1 MKKILSKL
9 LGGALLFGLT
19 MSLTSCEDIL
29 GHWEKPTPNPITPTV
44 EDVIKYGFQLKSLGG
59 VDLTG
64 EATSLKMTKA
74 DGTLVAEAEVSAG
87 KITIKNTDLSA
98 AAITAAADFWFE
110 ATVGTDDKYIAKV
123 NIDPA
128 TLSPELDKTLTMATL
143 GDMILD
149 DGTFAASSSA
159 GTKVAM
165 IAYVGSDACEAGDA
179 PYNHGLALALSDA
192 STNTTWCDQ
201 TAEACLVSQKN
212 SEAEAQGDMA
222 GIANTDYLIDHAGT
236 HTHSAATAARQFKY
250 VSTADAGA
258 HPTGTT
264 KWFLPSAGQWKKM
277 IDAYGFTNLKAT
289 AGDYNGMSG
298 NYYLST
304 ENTASFAWGFSF
316 YNDSWPKIQKT
327 INNRKVRSCL
337 AF

>member
-1 MKKILSKL
+1 M

-64 EATSLKMTKA
+64 DATSLKMTKA

-87 KITIKNTDLSA
+87 KITIKNTDLTA
-98 AAITAAADFWFE
+98 ASITAAADFWFE

-128 TLSPELDKTLTMATL
+128 TLSPETDKTLTMATL

-179 PYNHGLALALSDA
+179 PYNHGLALALSNA
-192 STNTTWCDQ
+192 NANTNAEWCDQ

-222 GIANTDYLIDHAGT
+222 GIANTDYLIDHAGG

-277 IDAYGFTNLKAT
+277 IDAYGLTNLKT
-289 AGDYNGMSG
+289 DAGDYIGMSSG
-298 NYYLST
+298 TYYLST
-304 ENTASFAWGFSF
+304 ENTASLAWGFRFS
-316 YNDSWPKIQKT
+316 DSYWLKITKN
-327 INNRKVRSCL
+327 IGRKVRSCL

>member
-1 MKKILSKL
+1 MKKILSKF

-44 EDVIKYGFQLKSLGG
+44 EDVIKYAFQLKSLGG

-64 EATSLKMTKA
+64 DATSLKMTKA

-87 KITIKNTDLSA
+87 KITIKNTDLTA
-98 AAITAAADFWFE
+98 ASITAAADFWFE

-128 TLSPELDKTLTMATL
+128 TLSPESDKTLEMATL

-192 STNTTWCDQ
+192 STYAQWCNQTTGPR
-201 TAEACLVSQKN
+201 LVSQKN
-212 SEAEAQGDMA
+212 SAAEAQGDMA
-222 GIANTDYLIDHAGT
+222 GIANTDYLIDHAGS
-236 HTHSAATAARQFKY
+236 HTHSAATAARNFS
-250 VSTADAGA
+250 VA

-264 KWFLPSAGQWKKM
+264 EWFLPSAGQGKKI
-277 IDAYGFTNLKAT
+277 IDAYGLTNLKT
-289 AGDYNGMSG
+289 DAGDYKGISG
-298 NYYLST
+298 DYYLST
-304 ENTASFAWGFSF
+304 ERSASQAWGF
-316 YNDSWPKIQKT
+316 DSNGNWLVIGKT
-327 INNRKVRSCL
+327 IDKRVRSCL

>member
-64 EATSLKMTKA
+64 DATSLKMTKA

-87 KITIKNTDLSA
+87 KITIKNTDLTA
-98 AAITAAADFWFE
+98 ASITAAADFWFE

-128 TLSPELDKTLTMATL
+128 TLSPESDKTLTMATL

-192 STNTTWCDQ
+192 STYAKWCEQNTGV
-201 TAEACLVSQKN
+201 CLVSQKN
-212 SEAEAQGDMA
+212 SAAEAQGDMA
-222 GIANTDYLIDHAGT
+222 GIANTDYLINHAGS
-236 HTHSAATAARQFKY
+236 HTHAAASAARGYNSGT
-250 VSTADAGA
+250 

-264 KWFLPSAGQWKKM
+264 EWFLPSAGQWKKI
-277 IDAYGFTNLKAT
+277 IDAYGLTNLKT
-289 AGDYNGMSG
+289 DAGDYNGMSG
-298 NYYLST
+298 DYYLST
-304 ENTASFAWGFSF
+304 ERTALQAWGFDFS
-316 YNDSWPKIQKT
+316 YGNSLVIDKT
-327 INNRKVRSCL
+327 ITKNVRSCL

>member
-19 MSLTSCEDIL
+19 MSLTSCEDVL
-29 GHWEKPTPNPITPTV
+29 GHWEKPTPTPITPTV
-44 EDVIKYGFQLKSLGG
+44 EEVIKYGFQLKSLGG

-64 EATSLKMTKA
+64 DVTSLKMSNE
-74 DGTLVAEAEVSAG
+74 DGSLVVEAEVSGG
-87 KITIKNTDLSA
+87 KITIKNTDLTA
-98 AAITAAADFWFE
+98 ASFTAAADFWFE

-123 NIDPA
+123 NIDPT
-128 TLSPELDKTLTMATL
+128 TLSPETDKTLEMATL

-179 PYNHGLALALSDA
+179 PYNHGLALALEDA
-192 STNTTWCDQ
+192 STSAQWCNYNTG
-201 TAEACLVSQKN
+201 ACLVSQKN
-212 SEAEAQGDMA
+212 SVDEAQGDMA
-222 GIANTDYLIDHAGT
+222 GIANTDYLIDHAGS
-236 HTHSAATAARQFKY
+236 HTHSAATAARNFS
-250 VSTADAGA
+250 VA

-264 KWFLPSAGQWKKM
+264 EWFLPSAGQRQKM
-277 IDAYGFTNLKAT
+277 IDAYGLTNLKT
-289 AGDYNGMSG
+289 DAGDYKGMSG
-298 NYYLST
+298 DYYLST
-304 ENTASFAWGFSF
+304 EYTASQAWGFNS
-316 YNDSWPKIQKT
+316 NGGWLMITKT
-327 INNRKVRSCL
+327 IAKKVRSCL

>member
-44 EDVIKYGFQLKSLGG
+44 DDVIKYGFKVTDLGG
-59 VDLTG
+59 VDLT
-64 EATSLKMTKA
+64 ETVTSLKMSTD
-74 DGTLVAEAEVSAG
+74 DGPIAEAEVSGG
-87 KITIKNTDLSA
+87 KITIKAEKLSGITS
-98 AAITAAADFWFE
+98 AIDFWFE
-110 ATVGTDDKYIAKV
+110 AEIGGKPYIAKV
-123 NIDPA
+123 NIDPT
-128 TLSPELDKTLTMATL
+128 TLSPETDKTLEMATL

-192 STNTTWCDQ
+192 STYAQWCGQ
-201 TAEACLVSQKN
+201 TSGACLVSQKN
-212 SEAEAQGDMA
+212 SAAEAQGDMA
-222 GIANTDYLIDHAGT
+222 GIANTDYLIDHAGS

-264 KWFLPSAGQWKKM
+264 AWFLPSAGQWQKM
-277 IDAYGFTNLKAT
+277 IDAYGLTNLKT
-289 AGDYNGMSG
+289 DAGDYKGMSG
-298 NYYLST
+298 DYYLST
-304 ENTASFAWGFSF
+304 ERTALQAWGFDFS
-316 YNDSWPKIQKT
+316 YGNSLVIEKT
-327 INNRKVRSCL
+327 ITKNVRSCL

>member
-44 EDVIKYGFQLKSLGG
+44 DDVIKYGFKVTDLGG
-59 VDLTG
+59 VDLT
-64 EATSLKMTKA
+64 ETVTSLKMSTD
-74 DGTLVAEAEVSAG
+74 DGPIAEAEVSGG
-87 KITIKNTDLSA
+87 KITIKAEKLSGITS
-98 AAITAAADFWFE
+98 AIDFWFE
-110 ATVGTDDKYIAKV
+110 AEIGGKPYIAKV
-123 NIDPA
+123 NIDPT
-128 TLSPELDKTLTMATL
+128 TLSPESDKTLTMATL

-179 PYNHGLALALSDA
+179 PYNHGLALALEDA
-192 STNTTWCDQ
+192 STSAQWCNYNTG
-201 TAEACLVSQKN
+201 ACLVSQKN
-212 SEAEAQGDMA
+212 SAAEAQGDMA
-222 GIANTDYLIDHAGT
+222 GIANTDYLIDHAGS
-236 HTHSAATAARQFKY
+236 HTHSAATAARNFS
-250 VSTADAGA
+250 VA

-264 KWFLPSAGQWKKM
+264 EWFLPSGGQWQKM
-277 IDAYGFTNLKAT
+277 IDAYGLTNLKTT

-304 ENTASFAWGFSF
+304 ENTASLAWGFRFS
-316 YNDSWPKIQKT
+316 DGKWLKITKN
-327 INNRKVRSCL
+327 IGYKVRSCL

>member
-64 EATSLKMTKA
+64 DATSLKMTNA

-87 KITIKNTDLSA
+87 KITITNTKLTEA
-98 AAITAAADFWFE
+98 GITAAADFWFE
-110 ATVGTDDKYIAKV
+110 ATVGADDKYIAKV
-123 NIDPA
+123 NIDPT
-128 TLSPELDKTLTMATL
+128 TLSPESDKTLTMATL

-192 STNTTWCDQ
+192 STDAKWCNQTTG
-201 TAEACLVSQKN
+201 ACLVSQKN
-212 SEAEAQGDMA
+212 SAAEAQGDMA

-236 HTHSAATAARQFKY
+236 HTHSAATAARHFKY

-264 KWFLPSAGQWKKM
+264 EWFLPSAGQWQKM
-277 IDAYGFTNLKAT
+277 IDAYGLTKLMT
-289 AGDYNGMSG
+289 DAGDYKGMSG
-298 NYYLST
+298 DYYSST
-304 ENTASFAWGFSF
+304 ERGVSLAWG
-316 YNDSWPKIQKT
+316 IQSDGSSLSIMKT
-327 INNRKVRSCL
+327 VVPTNVRSCL